1 VNSSTNISFNNT
13 PAYIFAEIMKLIYL
27 LNFLISANIYAGV
40 LLNEIL
46 VDEFTDE
53 ESVALTFTADE
64 DFEVFRKW
72 GQIVCNEGSL
82 LLGIED
88 TDSWHF
94 EDSIRIKFRFDKNQ
108 PFERTFKFDT
118 DSSFAYSYSEEI
130 IFTVLDELRGSGS
143 FIIQLEEAD
152 VPMRFTNIYDSE
164 RKVVKFLD
172 TLVSKSD
179 C

>member
-1 VNSSTNISFNNT
+1 MQ
-13 PAYIFAEIMKLIYL
+13 IFIVLYL
-27 LNFLISANIYAGV
+27 MFSLNLLAGD
-40 LLNEIL
+40 LYNEIL
-46 VDEFTDE
+46 IDEFTDE
-53 ESVALTFTADE
+53 ESVALTFSADE
-64 DFEVFRKW
+64 DNEIFRKW

-82 LLGIED
+82 LIGIED

-164 RKVVKFLD
+164 RKVAKFLD
-172 TLVSKSD
+172 TLISKSD

>member
-1 VNSSTNISFNNT
+1 MQ
-13 PAYIFAEIMKLIYL
+13 IFIILYL
-27 LNFLISANIYAGV
+27 MFSLNLLAGD
-40 LLNEIL
+40 LYNEIL
-46 VDEFTDE
+46 IDEFTDE
-53 ESVALTFTADE
+53 ESVALTFSADE
-64 DFEVFRKW
+64 DNEIFRKW

-82 LLGIED
+82 LIGIED

-164 RKVVKFLD
+164 RKVAKFLD
-172 TLVSKSD
+172 TLISKSD

>member
-1 VNSSTNISFNNT
+1 MQ
-13 PAYIFAEIMKLIYL
+13 IFIILYLIFSLNL
-27 LNFLISANIYAGV
+27 LAGD
-40 LLNEIL
+40 LYNEIL
-46 VDEFTDE
+46 IDEFTDE
-53 ESVALTFTADE
+53 ESVALTFSADE
-64 DFEVFRKW
+64 DNEIFRKW

-82 LLGIED
+82 LIGIED

-164 RKVVKFLD
+164 RKVAKFLD
-172 TLVSKSD
+172 TLISKSD

>member
-1 VNSSTNISFNNT
+1 
-13 PAYIFAEIMKLIYL
+13 MKMLILTYL
-27 LNFLISANIYAGV
+27 VFSLSLLAGD
-40 LLNEIL
+40 LYNEIL

-53 ESVALTFTADE
+53 ESVALTFSADE
-64 DFEVFRKW
+64 DNEIFRKW

-82 LLGIED
+82 LIGIED

-94 EDSIRIKFRFDKNQ
+94 EDSIRIKFRFDKNK

-172 TLVSKSD
+172 TLISKSD